1 MSQWR
6 RHLRPD
12 TPGTRVWMSH
22 HSVKSQKS
30 LPLDT
35 CSGSWTVLAMAY
47 TRFEWEKA
55 IGDCEELSP
64 NAHHTALTLGNWIH
78 SHRLEGFVTQED
90 IARRMKRSRKH
101 VNRGLKELEA
111 SGWLHRTP
119 GTQGRA
125 TVYRAVIPAE
135 RLAGG
140 DDSSDPK
147 RMALDFVHELCRFAR
162 YEWWNDVDF
171 LKKVAPLLAVLEED
185 FSSGLLDCRRQVAF
199 DWCSRPFPQ
208 APKTISGLF
217 YSRYVQW
224 RAEHMGR

>member
-1 MSQWR
+1 
-6 RHLRPD
+6 
-12 TPGTRVWMSH
+12 MSH

-101 VNRGLKELEA
+101 VNRGLKELET

-119 GTQGRA
+119 GVQGRA
-125 TVYRAVIPAE
+125 TVYRQDVSWGPPLVSMTVE
-135 RLAGG
+135 SGR
-140 DDSSDPK
+140 D
-147 RMALDFVHELCRFAR
+147 AR
-162 YEWWNDVDF
+162 VD
-171 LKKVAPLLAVLEED
+171 L
-185 FSSGLLDCRRQVAF
+185 RRDTRWV
-199 DWCSRPFPQ
+199 
-208 APKTISGLF
+208 
-217 YSRYVQW
+217 
-224 RAEHMGR
+224 